1 MALEFST
8 TGKHSD
14 NGVKCGIHG
23 RDGAG
28 KTSLIP
34 TAPRPF
40 IFNVEDKLASIS
52 SSNVPYARIRTWAD
66 WLEAKQL
73 LSDPTFLGN
82 FDTLAVDS
90 ISKLGEISLQF
101 WKSQNKDAR
110 KAYQEHR
117 DWFSVALNTFLQ
129 LPQKHVVLMAWSSLL
144 EQPDGTKLY
153 SPSLPGMSAEQALGY
168 SLEEMW
174 FLNIGSYTDPTKLD
188 TQGQPTKIEY
198 RYLQTKQDIYT
209 QARDNSRT
217 LAAQE
222 SEGPN
227 APPNLDRIFK
237 KIQAGKIISQ

>member
-8 TGKHSD
+8 TSKATGS
-14 NGVKCGIHG
+14 GVKCGIHG

-40 IFNVEDKLASIS
+40 IFDFEGKLSSIS
-52 SSNVPYARIRTWAD
+52 QANIPYARIRSWSD

-73 LSDPTFLGN
+73 LQDPSFLSS
-82 FDTLAVDS
+82 FDTLFVDS
-90 ISKLGEISLQF
+90 ISKLGEISLHF

-129 LPQKHVVLMAWSSLL
+129 LPQKHVCLLAWSMMAD
-144 EQPDGTKLY
+144 QPDSSKLY
-153 SPSLPGMSAEQALGY
+153 SPSLPGMAAEQALGY
-168 SLEEMW
+168 SLEEMF
-174 FLNIGSYTDPTKLD
+174 FLNIGSYADNTKLD
-188 TQGQPTKIEY
+188 GSGQPTKVEY

-217 LAAQE
+217 LLAQE
-222 SEGPN
+222 SEGPS

-237 KIQAGKIISQ
+237 KIQAGVIIS